1 MVHSHP
7 QASLPLCLCVSGRDT
22 DRRRMRVRHS
32 PFLPFKRFLP
42 RRRMR
47 MKNPVPASREV
58 RILWDDGENSARA
71 QDDPQE
77 MSRK

>member
-1 MVHSHP
+1 
-7 QASLPLCLCVSGRDT
+7 
-22 DRRRMRVRHS
+22 
-32 PFLPFKRFLP
+32 
-42 RRRMR
+42 